1 MKLLLNFHV
10 NSNSRVRIN
19 VFLCLLHY
27 IFEEKYNPKLKE
39 KKKNLL
45 FKNSLIATL
54 LIFLIKAT
62 FSRFRGL
69 GSLKDSHMGCQVKLD
84 YY

>member
-1 MKLLLNFHV
+1 MQ
-10 NSNSRVRIN
+10 S
-19 VFLCLLHY
+19 Y
-27 IFEEKYNPKLKE
+27 IKGKQKT
-39 KKKNLL
+39 LL

>member
-1 MKLLLNFHV
+1 MQ
-10 NSNSRVRIN
+10 SYIN
-19 VFLCLLHY
+19 
-27 IFEEKYNPKLKE
+27 EKNQ
-39 KKKNLL
+39 KKPLI
-45 FKNSLIATL
+45 FKNTLIATL
-54 LIFLIKAT
+54 FYLFFLIKAT